1 MKVDCPICGENID
14 LDDEKAATEHM
25 SKDAAHRAQLKVA
38 KEDVTRQ
45 NTAGFME
52 QLCGS
57 GLLRRVPDRHRSPG
71 ECIKFP

>member
-1 MKVDCPICGENID
+1 MQVNCPICGETVD
-14 LDDEKAATEHM
+14 LDDEKAATDHM
-25 SKDAAHRAQLKVA
+25 SKDAAHRTQLNAAKKDVA
-38 KEDVTRQ
+38 RQ

-57 GLLRRVPDRHRSPG
+57 RLLTRVPSPG